1 MENNNN
7 FFERDHE
14 ETEKRNSTKIKME
27 IDQEFLRKTKKLFG
41 LTLAA
46 CAILA
51 KNMELAIMLAPIL
64 FFCLKRRGLSGYL
77 HSLRN

>member
-46 CAILA
+46 CAILIVF
-51 KNMELAIMLAPIL
+51 NTWGLIGIVMIL
-64 FFCLKRRGLSGYL
+64 LLKRVWN
-77 HSLRN
+77 SL

>member
-41 LTLAA
+41 LTLVA
-46 CAILA
+46 CGILIVF
-51 KNMELAIMLAPIL
+51 NTWGLIGIIMIL
-64 FFCLKRRGLSGYL
+64 LIKRIWN
-77 HSLRN
+77 SL